1 MVLRYF
7 IGFNDAEE
15 RFKMLVD
22 FLGRSGI
29 SRVIL
34 FSETFTENS
43 AILPEEYYKNHV
55 ELLRPYVKKLKDM
68 GVETGINMTHTNG
81 HCFYADEEEFGF
93 RRAITLE
100 GEGSRGSVCML
111 DKAFLEHI
119 KRAYKY
125 YASLEP
131 SVIFADDDIRMI
143 SLGQFICLCPDHIKA
158 ISDRVGKTLDAS

>member
-1 MVLRYF
+1 MKKKNLSNMVLRYF

-55 ELLRPYVKKLKDM
+55 ELLRPYVKKLISAVNFGDDESVKYFQRCVKNKGIIDELEKM
-68 GVETGINMTHTNG
+68 GVQEGDTVSIYD
-81 HCFYADEEEFGF
+81 FEFDF
-93 RRAITLE
+93 
-100 GEGSRGSVCML
+100 V
-111 DKAFLEHI
+111 
-119 KRAYKY
+119 Y
-125 YASLEP
+125 
-131 SVIFADDDIRMI
+131 
-143 SLGQFICLCPDHIKA
+143 
-158 ISDRVGKTLDAS
+158 